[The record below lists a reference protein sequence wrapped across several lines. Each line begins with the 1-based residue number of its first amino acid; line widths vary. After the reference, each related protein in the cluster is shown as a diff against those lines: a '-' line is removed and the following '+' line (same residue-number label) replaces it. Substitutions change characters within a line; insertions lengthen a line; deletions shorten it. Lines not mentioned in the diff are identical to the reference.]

1 MPYQLI
7 GLTCAVEVA
16 KVYVNP
22 RGGPNKNIAAATCHI
37 SSVREFIFKKL
48 TYIMKLHIFFII

>member
-16 KVYVNP
+16 KVYVNL
-22 RGGPNKNIAAATCHI
+22 RGGPNKIIAAATCHI
-37 SSVREFIFKKL
+37 SSVREFIFRKL
-48 TYIMKLHIFFII
+48 TYIMKLHI